1 MTRLER
7 QSKAAA
13 LDVAG
18 SFASVWN
25 GFTDPTC
32 TDDRRRTG
40 CEQQARKPLP

>member
-7 QSKAAA
+7 QIRAAA
-13 LDVAG
+13 LEVAG
-18 SFASVWN
+18 SFASVRS

-40 CEQQARKPLP
+40 CEQQAV